1 MRLPALIFT
10 LTIALASAAQ
20 AEIRTLTATG
30 EYRMGD
36 NDTKTDAKRL
46 ALQDGKR
53 LALEKAGT
61 YIESITEVKNFQLS
75 RDELRAYTAGMVE
88 VLEQQTRSTM
98 EGETTVV
105 RVDVT
110 CKIDTAVVARQIEAL
125 RKNETAKADL
135 LHAQHEADR
144 LRQENETLRQQLA
157 SAKSKPEIEAIAE
170 KRRAVLTELDVESLL
185 AQAWVALVGSK
196 QGPLVL
202 GSSSAAGRTRAR
214 GLIEQALA
222 LDPSN
227 PDAHRHM
234 GGLLH
239 EEGNVEGAIAEYRTT
254 LRLTPDD
261 ADAHNGL
268 GNALQA
274 QGDLAGAIAEYRTAL
289 RLQPDAA
296 DAHNDLGLALQAQGD
311 LAGAIA
317 EYRTALRLKPDY
329 AAIHNNLGN
338 ALQAQGDLAG
348 AIAEYRTA
356 LRLKPPFTA
365 AHNNLGIVLQAQGD
379 LDGAIAEYRTALR
392 LKPDNANA
400 HTNLG
405 TALQAQGDLDGAIAK
420 YRTALRLTPNHANAH
435 YGLGLALKT
444 QGQRREAARAFRDYL
459 RLAPDTPANRPWIE
473 KARQLL
479 RELE

>member
-289 RLQPDAA
+289 RL
-296 DAHNDLGLALQAQGD
+296 
-311 LAGAIA
+311 
-317 EYRTALRLKPDY
+317 
-329 AAIHNNLGN
+329 
-338 ALQAQGDLAG
+338 
-348 AIAEYRTA
+348 
-356 LRLKPPFTA
+356 KPPFTA

-400 HTNLG
+400 HTNLW
-405 TALQAQGDLDGAIAK
+405 TALQAQGDHDGAIAK